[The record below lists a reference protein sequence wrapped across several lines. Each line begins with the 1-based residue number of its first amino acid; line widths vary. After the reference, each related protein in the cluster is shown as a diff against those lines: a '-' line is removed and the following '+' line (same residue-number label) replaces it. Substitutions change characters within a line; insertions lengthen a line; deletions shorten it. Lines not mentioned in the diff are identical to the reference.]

1 MDSYGF
7 LSLIPPLLAVIIA
20 FVYKNVI
27 LALFIAVL
35 SGAFILA
42 GGNPYETTIVFFQGI
57 IFEELK
63 GSFNSQMLLMMALIG
78 GFVALIEKSGG
89 AFAFAKAA
97 TKVVNTRMKAQLL
110 LWLCG
115 LGIFFTDSGNSLILG
130 PTFKPITDKLRISR
144 EKVSYILDSTSSPIC
159 ILIPFIG
166 WGIFIMSL
174 IQKEYEHL
182 GIAGSEFTAFLRAI
196 PFQLYAI
203 SALLLVPI
211 IALIR
216 TEFGPMAKAEHRAYY
231 ENKMLA
237 DGAEPLRPDTKIEIP
252 EGVEPKASSIVIP
265 LIVLF
270 VTMFTMFVTF
280 GFPGRMAGP
289 DMRVSILTA
298 YVLSTC
304 TCMFLVVRNKVMNF
318 KEAIDTVI
326 SGMQRMMYILIV
338 LVLAWSIGSV
348 SKTLGTSVFI
358 VDLAEG
364 LILPSLVPALI
375 FVIGCIIAFTTGT
388 SWGTFAI
395 LMPIAIPMAHA
406 FDISI
411 YAAIG
416 AVLSGGLFGDHCSP
430 ISDTTILASMGAS
443 SDHID
448 HVKTQIPYAA
458 TAGFASFIGFIVAGF
473 TGSPLTIIFT
483 VVLMVGLLL
492 TFSKI
497 WGERLPNVN
506 YEDLNKANIKS

>member
-1 MDSYGF
+1 MDNYGI
-7 LSLIPPLLAVIIA
+7 LSIFPPLLAIVIA
-20 FVYKNVI
+20 FRYKNVI

-35 SGAFILA
+35 TGALILA
-42 GGNPYETTIVFFQGI
+42 GGNPYTTMIVMFEEVFFEQ
-57 IFEELK
+57 LK
-63 GSFNSQMLLMMALIG
+63 SGFNSQMMLMMALIG

-89 AFAFAKAA
+89 ALAFAKSA
-97 TKVVNTRMKAQLL
+97 TKVVNTRTKAQLL

-144 EKVSYILDSTSSPIC
+144 EKVAYILDSTSSPIC

-166 WGIFIMSL
+166 WGVFIMSL

-182 GIAGSEFTAFLRAI
+182 GIAGSEFTAFMRAV

-211 IALIR
+211 VAIMR
-216 TEFGPMAKAEHRAYY
+216 REFGPMAKAEHRAYY
-231 ENKMLA
+231 ENKVLDENA
-237 DGAEPLRPDTKIEIP
+237 IPLRPDTEIEIP
-252 EGVEPKASSIVIP
+252 KGVEPKASSIVIP
-265 LIVLF
+265 IIVLF
-270 VTMFTMFVTF
+270 VVMFSMFVSF
-280 GFPGRMAGP
+280 GFPGRIPGVN
-289 DMRVSILTA
+289 MRISISTA
-298 YVLSTC
+298 YLLSTGV
-304 TCMFLVVRNKVMNF
+304 CMFLVIKNKVMNF
-318 KEAIDTVI
+318 KESLNTVI

-338 LVLAWSIGSV
+338 LLLSWSIGSV
-348 SKTLGTSVFI
+348 CKSLGTSVYI
-358 VDLAEG
+358 VDLAKDF
-364 LILPSLVPALI
+364 ILPSFVPALI
-375 FVIGCIIAFTTGT
+375 FIIGGLIAFATGT

-448 HVKTQIPYAA
+448 HVKTQMPYAM
-458 TAGFASFIGFIVAGF
+458 TAGLASLMGFIVAGF

-483 VVLMVGLLL
+483 VILMISLVFI
-492 TFSKI
+492 FSKK
-497 WGERLPNVN
+497 WGETLPIQN
-506 YEDLNKANIKS
+506 YEDLDNTNVKV